1 MSEFALGLLIGVI
14 TGAIAGCI
22 LYYYIGTPKC
32 EHQWEK
38 IIDDIDSTTHNG
50 DYISSKYIQS
60 HIVVHMCKK
69 CGKRKI
75 TRV

>member
-1 MSEFALGLLIGVI
+1 MIPEFALVSLVGIGV
-14 TGAIAGCI
+14 GAIAGCI

-38 IIDDIDSTTHNG
+38 IIDASETNRDGRITG
-50 DYISSKYIQS
+50 YV
-60 HIVVHMCKK
+60 VVHMCKK

-75 TRV
+75 TKV